1 MLIRG
6 EEKVRLVDDTP
17 RSGFLRGGLASLK
30 AAYRAWRHE
39 RDLAVIAR
47 RLRRLSDRRLSTIG
61 LSRSTL
67 ELDLERMA
75 RRAEQAHAQS
85 VQDLRAR
92 AQSALPPPGENGD
105 IPALPR

>member
-6 EEKVRLVDDTP
+6 GEKVHGGETVRLVDDTP
-17 RSGFLRGGLASLK
+17 RAGFLRGGLESLR

-61 LSRSTL
+61 LSKSTL

-75 RRAEQAHAQS
+75 RRAEHAQN
-85 VQDLRAR
+85 
-92 AQSALPPPGENGD
+92 ALPPAGEHGD
-105 IPALPR
+105 VPALPR

>member
-6 EEKVRLVDDTP
+6 GEKVRLADDTP
-17 RSGFLRGGLASLK
+17 RAGLLRGGLASLK

-75 RRAEQAHAQS
+75 RRAEHKRS
-85 VQDLRAR
+85 T
-92 AQSALPPPGENGD
+92 LPSPGEHGD
-105 IPALPR
+105 VPLLPR